1 MRYDCIVIGGGAS
14 GLAVAALTKGKT
26 LVIERNDRVGKKL
39 SSTGNGQ
46 GNVSN
51 LTVCEDKYFTSGSKE
66 LIRKVL
72 SDKGCSDIVEFLSG
86 IGGIYLPDERGR
98 VYPSS
103 RQASSVTDA
112 FRFYLNDKRV
122 DIALNQK
129 AERVIRQDDEFAVIT
144 SQSRFFAKNVVLCT
158 GGKAAKNFGS
168 DGNGYDIAR
177 SFGHSIVPT
186 HPSLVQL
193 KTDTQKIKG
202 LKGIKVAASVS
213 SCGVTER
220 GDVIFTD
227 YGVSGDAIFRI
238 SAYSPSAITLDLLP
252 SVSKN
257 VLINAIRHQKDR
269 PLCAIINNQI
279 ANSIIRRVG
288 GDAEKIADEV
298 KSLTLK
304 VVGTLDFD
312 YAQVT
317 KGGVRLDEVDQN
329 LMSKK
334 VEGLYFCGEIL
345 DVDGLCGGYNLHW
358 AFASAMQVAKS
369 INDSQK

>member
-46 GNVSN
+46 GNVTN
-51 LTVCEDKYFTSGSKE
+51 LSVSEDKYFTSGSKE

-72 SDKGCSDIVEFLSG
+72 SDKGCSDIVAFLSG

-112 FRFYLNDKRV
+112 FRFYLTDKRV
-122 DIALNQK
+122 DVALNQK
-129 AERVIRQDDEFAVIT
+129 AERVIRQDGEFVVIT
-144 SQSRFFAKNVVLCT
+144 SQNRFFAKNVVLCT

-168 DGNGYDIAR
+168 DGNGYEIAR
-177 SFGHSIVPT
+177 SFGHSIAPT
-186 HPSLVQL
+186 YPSLVQL

-269 PLCAIINNQI
+269 PLCAIINNRI